1 MKFQRDFPIL
11 LSFYPRLS
19 ASNALHLLIK
29 GKLSEIYIR
38 CIFKEKRLQLK
49 YLMSLKHYMYIGICL
64 KLLFYCVIF
73 YCYDFNERCNH
84 DVNTSRF
91 CAF

>member
-1 MKFQRDFPIL
+1 MKFHRDFPIL

-38 CIFKEKRLQLK
+38 CIFKEKTSIKIFDEFKTLHVYRDL
-49 YLMSLKHYMYIGICL
+49 SEIII
-64 KLLFYCVIF
+64 LLCHILLL
-73 YCYDFNERCNH
+73 
-84 DVNTSRF
+84 
-91 CAF
+91 

>member
-1 MKFQRDFPIL
+1 MKFHRDFPFL

-38 CIFKEKRLQLK
+38 CIFKEKK
-49 YLMSLKHYMYIGICL
+49 TSIK
-64 KLLFYCVIF
+64 IF
-73 YCYDFNERCNH
+73 DEFKTFTCISGF
-84 DVNTSRF
+84 V
-91 CAF
+91 